1 MANKKIKGLTVEIGG
16 DTTKLGKAIDD
27 SKKKSKSLQS
37 ELKQVEKLLK
47 LDPKNVELVAQKQ
60 KILAEQVEETKKRLS
75 LLKDEQSKVNELY
88 KKGEIG
94 EEDYR
99 KYRRDVEQTEIKLKN
114 LETQLKTT
122 GDQFAEMQRKSGAVT
137 FQNAENKVE
146 HFKGK
151 VHDFKEAAL
160 KDMQEVSDGF
170 NKAGDKLEKVGGVL
184 NKGSAAAAAVL
195 AGSVASFKDLDDGYD
210 VIVKKTGATD
220 EKFDSLKKTAD
231 ELFSG
236 STFDMTAIG
245 NAIGEVNTRFGYTE
259 DKLRS
264 VTEQYLQFAKIN
276 DADVSDSVSKTARIM
291 QAWDISAENLPDLLG
306 MITAKGQ
313 ETGVAV
319 GGLMDKVLDNNATF
333 KEMGLSLEESISL
346 MAQFEKNGV
355 NDSTALTAMKAA
367 VKNAAKEGKSL
378 SEWLTQTVDDI
389 KNASGETEALQK
401 ATELFGTKGAAE
413 MANAIKE
420 GRIDFDNLSGSMSN
434 YKDTVKK
441 TYDATVDPL
450 EESAQ
455 VINNLKLAGTEL
467 AATALKEGQ
476 PLIEDVI
483 DGVKAVTNW
492 LKKLTPEQKKALT
505 KAIETIA
512 VVGPGVTIVGKLSKG
527 IGSVVG
533 ILPKAAKAA
542 KGFGAALSSNP
553 VGAAALAVSALAAA
567 VIGLNAAYD
576 DYNKNAWQTSSMK
589 KYVGEVDAAAARLK
603 ETSDSLVE
611 TTKTTMNSL
620 DEQFTENALID
631 SYQERLNELL
641 ATPESLT
648 DKEKAE
654 LNNIVTYL
662 GNNVDGFTEAWNKYT
677 LTDENGN
684 IKIVG
689 ELQTVRDELNLTID
703 EAQKVANK
711 AALSEFIS
719 ETGKS
724 LLATKIKLQQ
734 QQNTTDELEKQFES
748 KLSGTGLSMDSF
760 RGLYN
765 KFGDDYKTLVN
776 YYGTNPWEKPS
787 DLDLSKVT
795 SIEYQDLYKAFE
807 SLHNYRSELSTLQSD
822 YEKTSELAKDLS
834 ETQLVLNGNYDDA
847 AAVLMAYN
855 AGYIKIEDINKSQW
869 RTLDN
874 LEKEAAKTHKN
885 TVIGVGKDLDE
896 LGTEVTSKQQSL
908 EESFTSRLTI
918 SNDKYRAAVSN
929 YNSLKAQFD
938 ADVPGVT
945 EKMVKAAEETVQK
958 YASEFGELPDLGG
971 KAISDTTEV
980 VKGNTP
986 ALRRGMGSAGE
997 LARDEFTIPM
1007 KEGTDSVKD
1016 AVSGTTKAI
1025 ENETPNLENASE
1037 KASEAIKNNFD
1048 NLDLEEK
1055 GGNIILGLL
1064 KGLWNNSIFSKIGET
1079 VGNVSSA
1086 IYNAFTSWWDMH
1098 SPAKKSGPLG
1108 ENITLGITK
1117 KMPTQHRAIKKASAE
1132 VNKDIMKSLSETAKS
1147 YFQGK
1152 DYLLEPT
1159 FSTLSTMTDYS
1170 VTHTHDFQQSAEL
1183 RAMRNDIKNLSTK
1196 IEELAKN
1203 PSKLY
1208 LDGKTLIGG
1217 TIGEI
1222 DRQLASVEFFKNRGV

>member
-1 MANKKIKGLTVEIGG
+1 MAKNNKIKGLIVEIGG
-16 DTTKLGKAIDD
+16 DTTKLGKAIED

-75 LLKDEQSKVNELY
+75 LLKDEQSKVNEMY

-99 KYRRDVEQTEIKLKN
+99 KYRRDVEQTEITLKN

-137 FQNAENKVE
+137 FKNAEDKVD

-236 STFDMTAIG
+236 STFDMTDIG
-245 NAIGEVNTRFGYTE
+245 NAIGEVNTRFGFTE

-333 KEMGLSLEESISL
+333 KEMGLSLEESIAL
-346 MAQFEKNGV
+346 MAQFEQNGI

-367 VKNAAKEGKSL
+367 VKNAAEEGKPL
-378 SEWLTQTVDDI
+378 SDVLSDNVRDI
-389 KNASGETEALQK
+389 KNAATDTEALQK

-413 MANAIKE
+413 MANAIRE
-420 GRIDFDNLSGSMSN
+420 GRIDFDNLSGSMGA

-450 EESAQ
+450 EESKK

-492 LKKLTPEQKKALT
+492 LKKLTPEQKKTLT
-505 KAIETIA
+505 KAIEIMA

-542 KGFGAALSSNP
+542 KGFGAALSANP
-553 VGAAALAVSALAAA
+553 VGAWTEAIVLAVTAIAALTAA
-567 VIGLNAAYD
+567 VNEYSNLKWESTESAKFAA
-576 DYNKNAWQTSSMK
+576 
-589 KYVGEVDAAAARLK
+589 EVDKAADALEKSAQK
-603 ETSDSLVE
+603 ISE
-611 TTKTTMNSL
+611 TTEKTFENIGESIKNNSL
-620 DEQFTENALID
+620 ID
-631 SYQERLNELL
+631 TYQSELDKL
-641 ATPESLT
+641 LGKQNLT
-648 DKEKAE
+648 DEEKSK
-654 LNNIVTYL
+654 LDLIVKYL
-662 GNNVDGFTEAWNKYT
+662 TDNVDGFSDAWDKYT
-677 LTDENGN
+677 IRDEDGN
-684 IKIVG
+684 ITLVDD
-689 ELQTVRDELNLTID
+689 LDTVRQALNDTID
-703 EAQKVANK
+703 EFQKNSYISLMEKSYSDSLSDNLSAITDRDSAK
-711 AALSEFIS
+711 EHIKSLKEQLSKRIKELGLSE
-719 ETGKS
+719 
-724 LLATKIKLQQ
+724 
-734 QQNTTDELEKQFES
+734 
-748 KLSGTGLSMDSF
+748 
-760 RGLYN
+760 
-765 KFGDDYKTLVN
+765 
-776 YYGTNPWEKPS
+776 
-787 DLDLSKVT
+787 
-795 SIEYQDLYKAFE
+795 
-807 SLHNYRSELSTLQSD
+807 SD
-822 YEKTSELAKDLS
+822 YEELKSVYGREETRIKFNISRDEYDELDRISKSLS
-834 ETQLVLNGNYDDA
+834 NYNGKLLTLNARLKASDELQQDSLDVINVLNGSYDDA
-847 AAVLMAYN
+847 AAVLMAFRLN
-855 AGYIKIEDINKSQW
+855 MISLEDVTRNGWSSIEE
-869 RTLDN
+869 
-874 LEKEAAKTHKN
+874 LEKSAAETGKN
-885 TVIGVGKDLDE
+885 TVYGVGQDMTDYEEKVYSSTDEMTKDFVDKLSVNKNAAKDTVEGTTKAVDDE
-896 LGTEVTSKQQSL
+896 
-908 EESFTSRLTI
+908 
-918 SNDKYRAAVSN
+918 A
-929 YNSLKAQFD
+929 
-938 ADVPGVT
+938 
-945 EKMVKAAEETVQK
+945 
-958 YASEFGELPDLGG
+958 
-971 KAISDTTEV
+971 
-980 VKGNTP
+980 P
-986 ALRRGMGSAGE
+986 ALRRSMGSAGE
-997 LARDEFTIPM
+997 LARDEFVINM
-1007 KEGTDSVKD
+1007 ENGAHDAKGAGKKLADNAVEGAESADTETSGKNF
-1016 AVSGTTKAI
+1016 VSGFINGLKDIVSISNLWDAATNIGSTALNAVKSFLGIQSPSKEAAKLGRFTAQGFA
-1025 ENETPNLENASE
+1025 EGLENGNPEALR
-1037 KASEAIKNNFD
+1037 KAEELAETARNALGGR
-1048 NLDLEEK
+1048 LDLLDI
-1055 GGNIILGLL
+1055 NAAYAPSQTQIL
-1064 KGLWNNSIFSKIGET
+1064 
-1079 VGNVSSA
+1079 
-1086 IYNAFTSWWDMH
+1086 
-1098 SPAKKSGPLG
+1098 
-1108 ENITLGITK
+1108 
-1117 KMPTQHRAIKKASAE
+1117 
-1132 VNKDIMKSLSETAKS
+1132 
-1147 YFQGK
+1147 
-1152 DYLLEPT
+1152 
-1159 FSTLSTMTDYS
+1159 TDYS

-1183 RAMRNDIKNLSTK
+1183 RSLRNQ
-1196 IEELAKN
+1196 IETLNANIDKLAKR
-1203 PSKLY
+1203 PIDLY
-1208 LDGKTLIGG
+1208 VDGRTFVGG

-1222 DRQLASVEFFKNRGV
+1222 DSQLASLEFIKNRGG

>member
-16 DTTKLGKAIDD
+16 DSTKLGKALDE

-60 KILAEQVEETKKRLS
+60 KILTEQVEETKKRLS
-75 LLKDEQSKVNELY
+75 LLKDEQGKVNEMY

-94 EEDYR
+94 EEEYR
-99 KYRRDVEQTEIKLKN
+99 KYQREVQQTEITLKN
-114 LETQLKTT
+114 LETQLKNT
-122 GDQFAEMQRKSGAVT
+122 GDQFAEVQRKSGAVT

-151 VHDFKEAAL
+151 VKDMTDAAL
-160 KDMQEVSDGF
+160 ENAQKLSEGFDKVGDGLE
-170 NKAGDKLEKVGGVL
+170 KAGSVL
-184 NKGSAAAAAVL
+184 NRGSAAAAAVL

-236 STFDMTAIG
+236 STFDMTDIG
-245 NAIGEVNTRFGYTE
+245 NAIGEVNTRFGYTDE
-259 DKLRS
+259 VLKS

-450 EESAQ
+450 EESKK

-533 ILPKAAKAA
+533 ILPKAATAV
-542 KGFGAALSSNP
+542 KGFGAALSANP
-553 VGAAALAVSALAAA
+553 VGAWTTAIVLAVSAIAALTAA
-567 VIGLNAAYD
+567 VNEYSNLKWESTESARFAA
-576 DYNKNAWQTSSMK
+576 
-589 KYVGEVDAAAARLK
+589 EVDKAADALEDSAQRISDTTKKTFDNIGESIKNNSLIDTYQAELDELLGKQNLTDEEKSKLDLIVKYLTDKVDGFSDAWDKYTIRDEDGNITLVDDLDTVRQALNDTIDEFQKNSYISLMEKSYSDSLSDNLSAITERDSAKEHIKSLKEQLSKRIKELGLSESDYEELKSVYGREETRIKFNISRDEYDELDRISKSLSNYNGKLLTLNARLK
-603 ETSDSLVE
+603 ASDELQQDSLDII
-611 TTKTTMNSL
+611 N
-620 DEQFTENALID
+620 
-631 SYQERLNELL
+631 
-641 ATPESLT
+641 
-648 DKEKAE
+648 
-654 LNNIVTYL
+654 
-662 GNNVDGFTEAWNKYT
+662 
-677 LTDENGN
+677 
-684 IKIVG
+684 
-689 ELQTVRDELNLTID
+689 
-703 EAQKVANK
+703 
-711 AALSEFIS
+711 
-719 ETGKS
+719 
-724 LLATKIKLQQ
+724 
-734 QQNTTDELEKQFES
+734 
-748 KLSGTGLSMDSF
+748 
-760 RGLYN
+760 
-765 KFGDDYKTLVN
+765 
-776 YYGTNPWEKPS
+776 
-787 DLDLSKVT
+787 
-795 SIEYQDLYKAFE
+795 
-807 SLHNYRSELSTLQSD
+807 
-822 YEKTSELAKDLS
+822 
-834 ETQLVLNGNYDDA
+834 VLNGSYDDA
-847 AAVLMAYN
+847 AAVLMAFKLN
-855 AGYIKIEDINKSQW
+855 MISLEDVTRNGWSSIEE
-869 RTLDN
+869 
-874 LEKEAAKTHKN
+874 LEKSAAETGKN
-885 TVIGVGKDLDE
+885 TVYGVGQDMTDYEEKVYSSTDEMTKDFVDKLSVNKNAAKDTVEGTTKAVDDE
-896 LGTEVTSKQQSL
+896 
-908 EESFTSRLTI
+908 
-918 SNDKYRAAVSN
+918 A
-929 YNSLKAQFD
+929 
-938 ADVPGVT
+938 
-945 EKMVKAAEETVQK
+945 
-958 YASEFGELPDLGG
+958 
-971 KAISDTTEV
+971 
-980 VKGNTP
+980 P
-986 ALRRGMGSAGE
+986 ALRRSMGSAGE
-997 LARDEFTIPM
+997 LARDEFVINM
-1007 KEGTDSVKD
+1007 ENGAHDAKGAGKKLADNAVEGAESADTETSGKNFVSGFINGLKDSVSISNLWD
-1016 AVSGTTKAI
+1016 AAKNIGSTALNAVKSFLGIQSPSKEAAKLGRFTAQGFA
-1025 ENETPNLENASE
+1025 EGLENGNPEALR
-1037 KASEAIKNNFD
+1037 KAEELAETARNALGGR
-1048 NLDLEEK
+1048 LDLLDI
-1055 GGNIILGLL
+1055 NAAYAPSQAHIL
-1064 KGLWNNSIFSKIGET
+1064 
-1079 VGNVSSA
+1079 
-1086 IYNAFTSWWDMH
+1086 
-1098 SPAKKSGPLG
+1098 
-1108 ENITLGITK
+1108 
-1117 KMPTQHRAIKKASAE
+1117 
-1132 VNKDIMKSLSETAKS
+1132 
-1147 YFQGK
+1147 
-1152 DYLLEPT
+1152 
-1159 FSTLSTMTDYS
+1159 TDYS
-1170 VTHTHDFQQSAEL
+1170 VTHTHDYQQSSEI
-1183 RAMRNDIKNLSTK
+1183 RALRNDIGTLSAN
-1196 IEELAKN
+1196 IRELADRPIDVYVDKN
-1203 PSKLY
+1203 KLV
-1208 LDGKTLIGG
+1208 GG

-1222 DRQLASVEFFKNRGV
+1222 DRQLASVEFFKNRGG

>member
-16 DTTKLGKAIDD
+16 DTTKLGKAIED

-75 LLKDEQSKVNELY
+75 LLKDEQGKVNEMY

-99 KYRRDVEQTEIKLKN
+99 KYRRDVEQTEITLKN

-151 VHDFKEAAL
+151 VKDMTDAAL
-160 KDMQEVSDGF
+160 ENAEKLSKGFDKVGDGLE
-170 NKAGDKLEKVGGVL
+170 KAGSVL

-236 STFDMTAIG
+236 STFDMTDIG

-319 GGLMDKVLDNNATF
+319 GGLMDKALDNNATF

-355 NDSTALTAMKAA
+355 NDSTALAA
-367 VKNAAKEGKSL
+367 LKTSVKNATKEGKSL
-378 SEWLTQTVDDI
+378 SEALQVSVSDI
-389 KNASGETEALQK
+389 KNATTDTEALQK

-413 MANAIKE
+413 MANAIRE
-420 GRIDFDNLSGSMSN
+420 GRIDFDNLSGSMGA

-450 EESAQ
+450 EESKK

-483 DGVKAVTNW
+483 DGVKGVTEW
-492 LKKLTPEQKKALT
+492 LKKLTPEQKKTLT
-505 KAIETIA
+505 KAIEIIA
-512 VVGPGVTIVGKLSKG
+512 VVGPGVTVVGKMTKG
-527 IGSVVG
+527 IGNVVS
-533 ILPKAAKAA
+533 ILPKATSLI
-542 KGFGAALSSNP
+542 KGLGTAMSTNP
-553 VGAAALAVSALAAA
+553 VGAWTAAIALAVSAFASLTAAVEAYSELKWESTESAKLAAEVDKA
-567 VIGLNAAYD
+567 AESLHKSTDSILDTIDDTITGLN
-576 DYNKNAWQTSSMK
+576 K
-589 KYVGEVDAAAARLK
+589 KVAE
-603 ETSDSLVE
+603 
-611 TTKTTMNSL
+611 NSL
-620 DEQFTENALID
+620 ID
-631 SYQERLNELL
+631 TYQAELDKL
-641 ATPESLT
+641 LGKQNLT
-648 DKEKAE
+648 DEEKSK
-654 LNNIVTYL
+654 LDLIVKYL
-662 GNNVDGFTEAWNKYT
+662 TDNVDGFSDAWSKYT
-677 LTDENGN
+677 IKDE
-684 IKIVG
+684 KTG
-689 ELQTVRDELNLTID
+689 EITLVEDLETVRTALNNTID
-703 EAQKVANK
+703 DFQRTSNIALLQKAHNDAYSKHFEAITQREASKESLKNEEEHLNK
-711 AALSEFIS
+711 LLKQRGIS
-719 ETGKS
+719 K
-724 LLATKIKLQQ
+724 
-734 QQNTTDELEKQFES
+734 DQFES
-748 KLSGTGLSMDSF
+748 VKKG
-760 RGLYN
+760 
-765 KFGDDYKTLVN
+765 
-776 YYGTNPWEKPS
+776 YGNNPLFLKEITAR
-787 DLDLSKVT
+787 LGGKVT
-795 SIEYQDLYKAFE
+795 WEQY
-807 SLHNYRSELSTLQSD
+807 SELFRVSESVENYKNEVEELNKALNDSD
-822 YEKTSELAKDLS
+822 ELCNDAI
-834 ETQLVLNGNYDDA
+834 EGMTVLNGNYDDA
-847 AAVLMAYN
+847 AATLMMYKSRM
-855 AGYIKIEDINKSQW
+855 ITLEDVEKSRW
-869 RTLDN
+869 GSLKA
-874 LEKEAAKTHKN
+874 LEEAAAETHKN
-885 TVIGVGKDLDE
+885 TIFGVFGENESYKKKLEQSDDE
-896 LGTEVTSKQQSL
+896 LTKKL
-908 EESFTSRLTI
+908 KASFVD
-918 SNDKYRAAVSN
+918 NNAKYRAAVEN

-971 KAISDTTEV
+971 KAISDTTEA

-986 ALRRGMGSAGE
+986 ALRRSMGSAGE
-997 LARDEFTIPM
+997 LARDEFVINM
-1007 KEGTDSVKD
+1007 ENGAHDAKD
-1016 AVSGTTKAI
+1016 AGKMLADNAVEGAESADTETSGKNFVSGFINGLKDIVSISNLWDAATNIGSTALNAVKSFLGIASPSK
-1025 ENETPNLENASE
+1025 EAAKLGRFTAQGFAEGLENGNPEALR
-1037 KASEAIKNNFD
+1037 KAEELAETARNALGGR
-1048 NLDLEEK
+1048 LDLLDI
-1055 GGNIILGLL
+1055 NAAYAPSQARIL
-1064 KGLWNNSIFSKIGET
+1064 
-1079 VGNVSSA
+1079 
-1086 IYNAFTSWWDMH
+1086 
-1098 SPAKKSGPLG
+1098 
-1108 ENITLGITK
+1108 
-1117 KMPTQHRAIKKASAE
+1117 
-1132 VNKDIMKSLSETAKS
+1132 
-1147 YFQGK
+1147 
-1152 DYLLEPT
+1152 
-1159 FSTLSTMTDYS
+1159 TDYS

-1222 DRQLASVEFFKNRGV
+1222 DSQLASLEFIKNRGG